1 MQPQT
6 VFNRVPR
13 EALPSDLQPLWDH
26 SAALHGD
33 TTFFEVM
40 GNAPEAT
47 RWYMDQFY
55 RQLFHSGRVD
65 QKILELVRLRL
76 ANIHGCA
83 FCNRSD
89 RIAALSAGLS
99 EAEVDAIADYRSGPF
114 DERQKAALELAD
126 VMALTNAKGAVSQ
139 DLYDRMKQSFSDGE
153 LIELGLVMAVLV
165 GMAKFIFAYD
175 LVEKEDYCP
184 FTPDAARL

>member
-1 MQPQT
+1 MQPDT
-6 VFNRVPR
+6 PFNRVPCDQLDP
-13 EALPSDLQPLWDH
+13 ELQPMWH
-26 SAALHGD
+26 AAEKLHGD

-47 RWYMDQFY
+47 KWYLRDFY
-55 RQLFHSGRVD
+55 GKFYDSGRLD
-65 QKILELVRLRL
+65 KKIVELVRLRL

-99 EAEVDAIADYRSGPF
+99 EAEVDAIGDYANGPF
-114 DERQKAALELAD
+114 NDRQKAALELAD
-126 VMALTNAKGAVSQ
+126 VMALTNSKGSIDKVFYAR
-139 DLYDRMKQSFSDGE
+139 LREHFSDAE
-153 LIELGLVMAVLV
+153 LVELGMIMAVLS

-184 FTPDAARL
+184 FVA